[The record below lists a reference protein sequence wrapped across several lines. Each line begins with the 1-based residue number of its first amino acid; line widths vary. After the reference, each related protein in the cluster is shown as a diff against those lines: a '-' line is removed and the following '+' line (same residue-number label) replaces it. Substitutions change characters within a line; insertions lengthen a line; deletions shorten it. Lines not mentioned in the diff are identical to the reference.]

1 MEKTITTKTKVAFLY
16 EQIPSDLRKM
26 YNIKLNL
33 YDDMII
39 AHPCYIIIRDMDV
52 DVTRY
57 NKGVSVQDGGAE
69 MTIALKGLSLIFNM
83 NRVDLQI
90 VLHY

>member
-1 MEKTITTKTKVAFLY
+1 METTITTKTRVAFLY

-26 YNIKLNL
+26 YNIKLNG

-57 NKGVSVQDGGAE
+57 NKGVSVEDGVE
-69 MTIALKGLSLIFNM
+69 MIIALKGLSLIFNM
-83 NRVDLQI
+83 NHVDLQV
-90 VLHY
+90 VLH